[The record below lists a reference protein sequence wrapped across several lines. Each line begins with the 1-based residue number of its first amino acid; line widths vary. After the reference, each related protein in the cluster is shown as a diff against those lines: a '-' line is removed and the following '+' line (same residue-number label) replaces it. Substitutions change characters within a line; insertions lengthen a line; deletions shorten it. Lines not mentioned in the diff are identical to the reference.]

1 LEFFDVPPK
10 QTQFCTQLTKGERP
24 MILSKTNRRSFLS
37 LLGISSAGL
46 LVGDHLSAQETKVPD
61 SPPLVD
67 SPPVLQCPSETSITV
82 VWAVGTPATGWVEW
96 GTEREKLDQAAHG
109 EKTGLLPYHERFL
122 QIRLTGLKPN
132 TKYFYR
138 TATASF
144 QYVNAYKFER
154 GEPVYSEIY
163 SFTTSGSN
171 KENGSFSVINDT
183 HENQKTLKL
192 LTDRLAELGSDYT
205 VWNGDL
211 VNSVE
216 NADMVVKSILHPA
229 QAAFATEHP
238 LLFVPGNHDYR
249 GNWARNLELAL
260 PRWTLTDL
268 QDQET
273 TRNFVVRT
281 GSLALIGLDTG
292 EDKPDRHPAW
302 AGLAKFEPYRI
313 AQRNWLERA
322 LNQPEV
328 ASAPFIVAFCHIPIF
343 DSNPNANG
351 GDVLEKWA
359 SFQRQAG
366 QLWGPLLTKH
376 GVQLVVCAHMHRF
389 RFDAATPDR
398 TWAQVV
404 GGGHGEKSQVTVI
417 HGKIN
422 AGKLE
427 VVVDELNS
435 GKELGR
441 WTFEKR

>member
-1 LEFFDVPPK
+1 
-10 QTQFCTQLTKGERP
+10 
-24 MILSKTNRRSFLS
+24 
-37 LLGISSAGL
+37 
-46 LVGDHLSAQETKVPD
+46 LVTGTGVSAQEQNIQD
-61 SPPLVD
+61 LSPLVD
-67 SPPVLQCPSETSITV
+67 SPPVLQCPSETGITV
-82 VWAVGTPATGWVEW
+82 VWAVGTPAAGWVEW
-96 GTEREKLDQAAHG
+96 GTEKEKLAQTAHG

-132 TKYFYR
+132 TQYFYR
-138 TATASF
+138 TATVSF
-144 QYVNAYKFER
+144 RYINAYKFER
-154 GEPVYSEIY
+154 GEPVFSEIY
-163 SFTTSGSN
+163 SFTTPGIN
-171 KENGSFSVINDT
+171 KESSSFSVINDT

-192 LTDRLAELGSDYT
+192 LTDRLAKLGSDYT

-216 NADMVVKSILHPA
+216 NDDMVVKSILRPA
-229 QAAFATEHP
+229 NAAFATEHP

-260 PRWTLTDL
+260 PHWHLNDL
-268 QDQET
+268 QDRET
-273 TRNFVVRT
+273 TRNFAVRT
-281 GSLALIGLDTG
+281 GSLVLIGLDTG

-313 AQRNWLERA
+313 TQRDWLERT
-322 LNQPEV
+322 LNKPEV

-343 DSNPNANG
+343 DSDSNANG
-351 GDVLEKWA
+351 GDVLEKSA

-376 GVQLVVCAHMHRF
+376 GVQLVVCAHMHRY
-389 RFDAATPDR
+389 RFDPATPER

-404 GGGHGEKSQVTVI
+404 GGGHSEKSQVTVI
-417 HGKIN
+417 HGRIE

-427 VVVDELNS
+427 VAVDELHS

-441 WTFEKR
+441 WSFEKRS